1 MTCRY
6 LLPDLIDRAR
16 NVPLEPS
23 RERALADHLRTCAPC
38 AARLE
43 TERAMSAA
51 LQHLAREE
59 RTDDGVSDV
68 RLGRLL
74 AAFDVHG
81 AAPRS
86 RASRVKLAVELSL
99 AASVLIVAGLSVG
112 WRPGSPAGWKN
123 AAPRAGASGKPAA
136 TSPAPPMNAGSA
148 FVVLPGADALPRF
161 DHGEVIRVDIPSAG
175 GVIQAEVLIG
185 QDGLARA
192 ARLVQ

>member
-1 MTCRY
+1 MKCRD
-6 LLPDLIDRAR
+6 LLPDLIDVAR
-16 NVPLEPS
+16 GVPLEPS

-51 LQHLAREE
+51 LQRLAREAQP
-59 RTDDGVSDV
+59 DSSVNPAVNDV

-74 AAFDVHG
+74 AAFD
-81 AAPRS
+81 APRWP
-86 RASRVKLAVELSL
+86 ASRIARRR
-99 AASVLIVAGLSVG
+99 AA
-112 WRPGSPAGWKN
+112 RRE
-123 AAPRAGASGKPAA
+123 RADRRRLVRGMEKRWPKPGASSKSSA

>member
-1 MTCRY
+1 MTCRD
-6 LLPDLIDRAR
+6 LLPDLIDLAR
-16 NVPLEPS
+16 GVPLEPS

-43 TERAMSAA
+43 TERAMSTA
-51 LQHLAREE
+51 LRQLAREAQP
-59 RTDDGVSDV
+59 DSSVHPDVNDV

-74 AAFDVHG
+74 AAFD
-81 AAPRS
+81 APR
-86 RASRVKLAVELSL
+86 RPASRIKLVVELSL

-112 WRPGSPAGWKN
+112 WRSD
-123 AAPRAGASGKPAA
+123 APKPGASSKSAA